1 MDFTGVYHKAS
12 EQMCYPL
19 NEDEL
24 IVNLKTGYDVKRV
37 FIYYGDPFEAGIL
50 GGKEQWAGKKE
61 EICFKK
67 HLRHHLWWTTTLTPR
82 FKRCKYYFEL
92 HTEEETWYYFENGF
106 LSEEQIG
113 MEGRM
118 LQCFV
123 MPWMNP
129 ADVNSTPD
137 WVNDTVWYQIFPDR
151 FCRLSL
157 PDPTGL
163 VGNRWVHENWNDQ
176 PVWAP
181 DPDGEVRNRDFFG
194 GSLNGITAKLD
205 DLAALGVTVLYLNP
219 IFESA
224 SNHRYNTADYL
235 RIDPMLGT
243 EEDFRRLCREAKQRG
258 IRVILDGVF
267 NHTGSQSR
275 YFNADGFYPSVG
287 AAQSTDSPYFNWFSF
302 HPWPTDY
309 DAWWGIMTLP
319 AVQENEPDYRDF
331 IIRGQD
337 SVVRHWLRAGAS
349 GWRLDVADELPD
361 DFIAE
366 IRTAMEET
374 APDSFLLGEV
384 WEDATTK
391 VAYSQRRRYLLGHEL
406 HGVMNYPFR
415 TALIAYLRGGD
426 ADDFRETLEALR
438 ENYPPEAFLS
448 LMNFLGTHDTPRIL
462 TVLGADNVP
471 DSKADRATYRL
482 SPAQRQI
489 GLERLRLA
497 TLILFTFPGA
507 PTVYYGDEAAMEGW
521 EDPFNRAGYPW
532 EQEDTDLK
540 THFAELARF
549 RRSFPAL
556 QAGVLHWIWTS
567 GPLLIFARELDGQL
581 LTTVVNA
588 ADVSQALSLP
598 WSAPPA
604 RDLLTSQ
611 RFIPTDN
618 AIPLTLPPRS
628 GLLLQTDLP

>member
-1 MDFTGVYHKAS
+1 MAQDTKKLFQIT
-12 EQMCYPL
+12 
-19 NEDEL
+19 
-24 IVNLKTGYDVKRV
+24 
-37 FIYYGDPFEAGIL
+37 EAARACGISRSTL
-50 GGKEQWAGKKE
+50 LRME
-61 EICFKK
+61 ERG
-67 HLRHHLWWTTTLTPR
+67 LLTPA
-82 FKRCKYYFEL
+82 Y
-92 HTEEETWYYFENGF
+92 
-106 LSEEQIG
+106 I
-113 MEGRM
+113 
-118 LQCFV
+118 
-123 MPWMNP
+123 
-129 ADVNSTPD
+129 
-137 WVNDTVWYQIFPDR
+137 
-151 FCRLSL
+151 
-157 PDPTGL
+157 
-163 VGNRWVHENWNDQ
+163 
-176 PVWAP
+176 AP
-181 DPDGEVRNRDFFG
+181 DSGRRYYDNHNVARILQVEKFRAMGL
-194 GSLNGITAKLD
+194 S
-205 DLAALGVTVLYLNP
+205 
-219 IFESA
+219 
-224 SNHRYNTADYL
+224 SNEIADYYAKGGEASGQL
-235 RIDPMLGT
+235 ASL
-243 EEDFRRLCREAKQRG
+243 ERRLHDLQRSVEEL
-258 IRVILDGVF
+258 RLRAQE
-267 NHTGSQSR
+267 T
-275 YFNADGFYPSVG
+275 PS
-287 AAQSTDSPYFNWFSF
+287 FSVQ
-302 HPWPTDY
+302 
-309 DAWWGIMTLP
+309 IMTLP

-374 APDSFLLGEV
+374 APGSFLLGEV

-471 DSKADRATYRL
+471 DNKADRAAYRL

-497 TLILFTFPGA
+497 ALILFTFPGA

-532 EQEDTDLK
+532 AQEDTDLK
-540 THFAELARF
+540 AHFAELARF
-549 RRSFPAL
+549 RHSFPAL

-604 RDLLTSQ
+604 RDLLTGQ

-618 AIPLTLPPRS
+618 AISLTLPPRS

>member
-1 MDFTGVYHKAS
+1 
-12 EQMCYPL
+12 
-19 NEDEL
+19 
-24 IVNLKTGYDVKRV
+24 
-37 FIYYGDPFEAGIL
+37 
-50 GGKEQWAGKKE
+50 
-61 EICFKK
+61 
-67 HLRHHLWWTTTLTPR
+67 
-82 FKRCKYYFEL
+82 
-92 HTEEETWYYFENGF
+92 
-106 LSEEQIG
+106 
-113 MEGRM
+113 
-118 LQCFV
+118 
-123 MPWMNP
+123 
-129 ADVNSTPD
+129 
-137 WVNDTVWYQIFPDR
+137 
-151 FCRLSL
+151 
-157 PDPTGL
+157 
-163 VGNRWVHENWNDQ
+163 
-176 PVWAP
+176 
-181 DPDGEVRNRDFFG
+181 
-194 GSLNGITAKLD
+194 
-205 DLAALGVTVLYLNP
+205 
-219 IFESA
+219 
-224 SNHRYNTADYL
+224 
-235 RIDPMLGT
+235 
-243 EEDFRRLCREAKQRG
+243 
-258 IRVILDGVF
+258 
-267 NHTGSQSR
+267 
-275 YFNADGFYPSVG
+275 
-287 AAQSTDSPYFNWFSF
+287 
-302 HPWPTDY
+302 
-309 DAWWGIMTLP
+309 MTLP

-415 TALIAYLRGGD
+415 TALIAYLRGGN

-471 DSKADRATYRL
+471 DSKADRAAYRL
-482 SPAQRQI
+482 SPTQRQI

-497 TLILFTFPGA
+497 ALILFTFPGA

-540 THFAELARF
+540 AHFAELARF

-598 WSAPPA
+598 WPAPPA
-604 RDLLTSQ
+604 RDLLTGQ
-611 RFIPTDN
+611 CFTPVDN

>member
-1 MDFTGVYHKAS
+1 MNAMKKLICLLLMLCAGTAAFAWGGREHRLIAYIAEAHLTPRTRQVLDRYLDQSIVEYSTWMDRYRTAPGYEITTYWHMVTIDKDGS
-12 EQMCYPL
+12 VPPEPL
-19 NEDEL
+19 RPNGDGDAVRQLTRAIERLRNYREL
-24 IVNLKTGYDVKRV
+24 SDSTVNVNLKYVIHLVGEMHCPGHIYFADLPGGMDAPRHYDFFLLK
-37 FIYYGDPFEAGIL
+37 YK
-50 GGKEQWAGKKE
+50 GKEVTYHWVWDGSVSRQ
-61 EICFKK
+61 
-67 HLRHHLWWTTTLTPR
+67 
-82 FKRCKYYFEL
+82 Y
-92 HTEEETWYYFENGF
+92 
-106 LSEEQIG
+106 
-113 MEGRM
+113 
-118 LQCFV
+118 
-123 MPWMNP
+123 
-129 ADVNSTPD
+129 PD
-137 WVNDTVWYQIFPDR
+137 W
-151 FCRLSL
+151 
-157 PDPTGL
+157 
-163 VGNRWVHENWNDQ
+163 
-176 PVWAP
+176 
-181 DPDGEVRNRDFFG
+181 
-194 GSLNGITAKLD
+194 
-205 DLAALGVTVLYLNP
+205 
-219 IFESA
+219 
-224 SNHRYNTADYL
+224 
-235 RIDPMLGT
+235 T

-275 YFNADGFYPSVG
+275 YFNADGFYPGVG

-391 VAYSQRRRYLLGHEL
+391 VAYSQRRHYLLGHEL

-426 ADDFRETLEALR
+426 ADDFRETLETLR

-462 TVLGADNVP
+462 TVLGADSVP
-471 DSKADRATYRL
+471 DSKADRAAYRL

-497 TLILFTFPGA
+497 ALILFTFPGA

-532 EQEDTDLK
+532 AQEDTDLK
-540 THFAELARF
+540 AHFAELARF

-588 ADVSQALSLP
+588 ADVSQALLLP

-604 RDLLTSQ
+604 RDLLTGQ

-618 AIPLTLPPRS
+618 AISLTLPPRS

>member
-1 MDFTGVYHKAS
+1 MWTFLLAFIPRAIVQGIPLLYGSTGEIITEKS
-12 EQMCYPL
+12 GNL
-19 NEDEL
+19 NLGIPGVMYVGGICGVIGSFFYE
-24 IVNLKTGYDVKRV
+24 RS
-37 FIYYGDPFEAGIL
+37 AG
-50 GGKEQWAGKKE
+50 GAANM
-61 EICFKK
+61 
-67 HLRHHLWWTTTLTPR
+67 
-82 FKRCKYYFEL
+82 
-92 HTEEETWYYFENGF
+92 NGF
-106 LSEEQIG
+106 LAIAIP
-113 MEGRM
+113 M
-118 LQCFV
+118 LCCLLGSLLMGLLYCFL
-123 MPWMNP
+123 
-129 ADVNSTPD
+129 
-137 WVNDTVWYQIFPDR
+137 TVTLRANQNV
-151 FCRLSL
+151 
-157 PDPTGL
+157 TGL
-163 VGNRWVHENWNDQ
+163 ALTTFGVGVGN
-176 PVWAP
+176 
-181 DPDGEVRNRDFFG
+181 FFG

-235 RIDPMLGT
+235 CIDPMLGT

-426 ADDFRETLEALR
+426 ADDFRETLETLR

-471 DSKADRATYRL
+471 DSKADRAAYRL

-497 TLILFTFPGA
+497 ALILFTFPGA

-540 THFAELARF
+540 AHFAELARF

-604 RDLLTSQ
+604 RDLLTGQ

-628 GLLLQTDLP
+628 GWLLQTDLP

>member
-1 MDFTGVYHKAS
+1 M
-12 EQMCYPL
+12 
-19 NEDEL
+19 
-24 IVNLKTGYDVKRV
+24 
-37 FIYYGDPFEAGIL
+37 
-50 GGKEQWAGKKE
+50 
-61 EICFKK
+61 
-67 HLRHHLWWTTTLTPR
+67 
-82 FKRCKYYFEL
+82 
-92 HTEEETWYYFENGF
+92 
-106 LSEEQIG
+106 
-113 MEGRM
+113 
-118 LQCFV
+118 
-123 MPWMNP
+123 
-129 ADVNSTPD
+129 
-137 WVNDTVWYQIFPDR
+137 
-151 FCRLSL
+151 
-157 PDPTGL
+157 
-163 VGNRWVHENWNDQ
+163 
-176 PVWAP
+176 
-181 DPDGEVRNRDFFG
+181 
-194 GSLNGITAKLD
+194 
-205 DLAALGVTVLYLNP
+205 GVTVLYLNP

-224 SNHRYNTADYL
+224 SNHRYNTADYCA
-235 RIDPMLGT
+235 IDPMLGT
-243 EEDFRRLCREAKQRG
+243 EADFRRLCQRAKALG
-258 IRVILDGVF
+258 LRVILDGVF

-275 YFNADGFYPSVG
+275 YFNADGFYPDTG
-287 AAQSTDSPYFNWFSF
+287 AAQSQTSPYFDWFSF

-309 DAWWGIMTLP
+309 DAWWGIKTLP
-319 AVQENEPDYRDF
+319 AVREDCPCLPKL
-331 IIRGQD
+331 
-337 SVVRHWLRAGAS
+337 HHPMTKTPWCAAGS
-349 GWRLDVADELPD
+349 GPGPPAGGWMWPMSCRMISSPPSAPPWRKQT
-361 DFIAE
+361 
-366 IRTAMEET
+366 RTA
-374 APDSFLLGEV
+374 ALIGEV

-391 VAYSQRRRYLLGHEL
+391 IAYSQRRRYLLGREL
-406 HGVMNYPFR
+406 HSVMNYPFR

-471 DSKADRATYRL
+471 DSKADRAAYRL

-497 TLILFTFPGA
+497 ALILFTFPGA

-532 EQEDTDLK
+532 AQEDTDLK
-540 THFAELARF
+540 AHFAELARF

-604 RDLLTSQ
+604 RDLLTGQ
-611 RFIPTDN
+611 RLIPTDN

>member
-1 MDFTGVYHKAS
+1 MSILFDPRDARCKSPFGAVTTFAAVDFTF
-12 EQMCYPL
+12 YPCGHAVTGCTL
-19 NEDEL
+19 LAHHEFSDRWTETELLPTTDEDGAPAFSGTFFAPSQPEL
-24 IVNLKTGYDVKRV
+24 IWYHFRLRWADGGESCYGKDGFQSWDKVTPWQLTVYDGRAKTPGW
-37 FIYYGDPFEAGIL
+37 F
-50 GGKEQWAGKKE
+50 
-61 EICFKK
+61 
-67 HLRHHLWWTTTLTPR
+67 
-82 FKRCKYYFEL
+82 
-92 HTEEETWYYFENGF
+92 
-106 LSEEQIG
+106 
-113 MEGRM
+113 GRG
-118 LQCFV
+118 V
-123 MPWMNP
+123 
-129 ADVNSTPD
+129 T
-137 WVNDTVWYQIFPDR
+137 YQIFPDR
-151 FCRLSL
+151 FYRARTRSVDGLIGCRTLHE
-157 PDPTGL
+157 
-163 VGNRWVHENWNDQ
+163 RWDETPLCGPNERGDYC
-176 PVWAP
+176 
-181 DPDGEVRNRDFFG
+181 EDFFG
-194 GSLNGITAKLD
+194 GDLAGITEKLD
-205 DLAALGVTVLYLNP
+205 YLASLHVTTLYLNP
-219 IFESA
+219 IFEAA
-224 SNHRYNTADYL
+224 SNHRYDTADYETV
-235 RIDPMLGT
+235 DPLLGD
-243 EEDFRRLCREAKQRG
+243 EQDFRTLCTEAEKRG
-258 IRVILDGVF
+258 IRVMLDGVF
-267 NHTGSQSR
+267 NHTGAKSR
-275 YFNADGFYPSVG
+275 YFNADGFYPGVG

-309 DAWWGIMTLP
+309 NAWWGIMTLP

-471 DSKADRATYRL
+471 DSKADRAAYRL

-497 TLILFTFPGA
+497 ALILFTFPGA

-532 EQEDTDLK
+532 AQEDTDLK
-540 THFAELARF
+540 AHFAELARF

-581 LTTVVNA
+581 LTTVVNT

-604 RDLLTSQ
+604 RDLLTGQ

>member
-1 MDFTGVYHKAS
+1 M
-12 EQMCYPL
+12 
-19 NEDEL
+19 
-24 IVNLKTGYDVKRV
+24 
-37 FIYYGDPFEAGIL
+37 
-50 GGKEQWAGKKE
+50 
-61 EICFKK
+61 
-67 HLRHHLWWTTTLTPR
+67 
-82 FKRCKYYFEL
+82 
-92 HTEEETWYYFENGF
+92 
-106 LSEEQIG
+106 
-113 MEGRM
+113 
-118 LQCFV
+118 
-123 MPWMNP
+123 
-129 ADVNSTPD
+129 
-137 WVNDTVWYQIFPDR
+137 
-151 FCRLSL
+151 
-157 PDPTGL
+157 
-163 VGNRWVHENWNDQ
+163 
-176 PVWAP
+176 
-181 DPDGEVRNRDFFG
+181 
-194 GSLNGITAKLD
+194 
-205 DLAALGVTVLYLNP
+205 
-219 IFESA
+219 
-224 SNHRYNTADYL
+224 
-235 RIDPMLGT
+235 
-243 EEDFRRLCREAKQRG
+243 
-258 IRVILDGVF
+258 
-267 NHTGSQSR
+267 
-275 YFNADGFYPSVG
+275 
-287 AAQSTDSPYFNWFSF
+287 
-302 HPWPTDY
+302 
-309 DAWWGIMTLP
+309 
-319 AVQENEPDYRDF
+319 
-331 IIRGQD
+331 
-337 SVVRHWLRAGAS
+337 RHWLRAGAS

-471 DSKADRATYRL
+471 DSKADRAAYRL

-497 TLILFTFPGA
+497 ALILFTFPGA

-532 EQEDTDLK
+532 AQEDTDLK
-540 THFAELARF
+540 AHFAELARF

-604 RDLLTSQ
+604 RDLLTGQ
-611 RFIPTDN
+611 RLIPTDN

>member
-1 MDFTGVYHKAS
+1 MRDPFVFDSRSEFCKSPYGAAPCGGRVTFHVRPLYAEGYSRCVLVAWREFSNSTDTLELMPEGTDGDRIRFSGVLTVPQ
-12 EQMCYPL
+12 EP
-19 NEDEL
+19 EL
-24 IVNLKTGYDVKRV
+24 I
-37 FIYYGDPFEAGIL
+37 
-50 GGKEQWAGKKE
+50 
-61 EICFKK
+61 
-67 HLRHHLWWTTTLTPR
+67 
-82 FKRCKYYFEL
+82 
-92 HTEEETWYYFENGF
+92 WYYFRLFRPDGSTRVFDRSGWRDDGTPQSWQLTVYEPCPTPRW
-106 LSEEQIG
+106 LSQGVI
-113 MEGRM
+113 
-118 LQCFV
+118 
-123 MPWMNP
+123 
-129 ADVNSTPD
+129 
-137 WVNDTVWYQIFPDR
+137 YQIFPDR
-151 FCRLSL
+151 YCRLSV

-163 VGNRWVHENWNDQ
+163 VGDRTVHENWSDC
-176 PVWAP
+176 P
-181 DPDGEVRNRDFFG
+181 DWRPDEHGEVRNRDFFG
-194 GSLNGITAKLD
+194 GSLAGITSRLPE
-205 DLAALGVTVLYLNP
+205 LAAMGVTVLYLNP

-224 SNHRYNTADYL
+224 SNHRYNTADYCA
-235 RIDPMLGT
+235 IDPMLGT
-243 EEDFRRLCREAKQRG
+243 EADFRRLCQRAKALG
-258 IRVILDGVF
+258 LRVILDGVF

-275 YFNADGFYPSVG
+275 YFNADGFYPDTG

-331 IIRGQD
+331 IILGQD

-426 ADDFRETLEALR
+426 ADDFRETLETLR

-471 DSKADRATYRL
+471 DNKADRAAYRL

-497 TLILFTFPGA
+497 ALILFTFPGA

-532 EQEDTDLK
+532 AQEDTDLK
-540 THFAELARF
+540 AHFAELARF

-581 LTTVVNA
+581 LTTVVNT

>member
-1 MDFTGVYHKAS
+1 M
-12 EQMCYPL
+12 L
-19 NEDEL
+19 
-24 IVNLKTGYDVKRV
+24 
-37 FIYYGDPFEAGIL
+37 DPFVFDSRSESCKKPYGAVPCGTAVSYTVRPLRREGWSRCVLVTQREFSGQTAELELPCTGQDGDRNRFSGIFSAPAEPEL
-50 GGKEQWAGKKE
+50 VWYWFRLFREDGSSILLDRSGYHGGENVQSWQLTVYE
-61 EICFKK
+61 E
-67 HLRHHLWWTTTLTPR
+67 
-82 FKRCKYYFEL
+82 
-92 HTEEETWYYFENGF
+92 
-106 LSEEQIG
+106 S
-113 MEGRM
+113 
-118 LQCFV
+118 
-123 MPWMNP
+123 
-129 ADVNSTPD
+129 STPA
-137 WVNDTVWYQIFPDR
+137 WFGCGVVYQIFPDR
-151 FCRLSL
+151 FCRLEL
-157 PDPTGL
+157 PDPAGM
-163 VGNRWVHENWNDQ
+163 VGSRTIHENWSNL
-176 PVWAP
+176 P
-181 DPDGEVRNRDFFG
+181 DWRPDAQGEVRNCDFFG
-194 GSLNGITAKLD
+194 GSLQGILSKLD
-205 DLAALGVTVLYLNP
+205 DLADFGVTVLYLNP
-219 IFESA
+219 VFESA

-275 YFNADGFYPSVG
+275 YFNADGFYPGVG

-361 DFIAE
+361 DFTAE

-426 ADDFRETLEALR
+426 ADDFRETLETLR

-471 DSKADRATYRL
+471 DSKADRAAYRL

-497 TLILFTFPGA
+497 ALILFTFPGA

-540 THFAELARF
+540 AHFAELARF

-588 ADVSQALSLP
+588 ADVSQVLSLP

-604 RDLLTSQ
+604 WDLLTSQ

-618 AIPLTLPPRS
+618 AISLTLPPRS

>member
-1 MDFTGVYHKAS
+1 MSEPFVFDPRCDLCKEPFGAVPCGTAVTFHCRPLATEGFSHCALVLSCEFSGTQREQELPLEGFAGERLCFSGTLTAPELPDLLWYHFRFWREDGTG
-12 EQMCYPL
+12 CL
-19 NEDEL
+19 LD
-24 IVNLKTGYDVKRV
+24 KTGYRSDGQAVSWQLTVYQESRTPGW
-37 FIYYGDPFEAGIL
+37 FGAGV
-50 GGKEQWAGKKE
+50 
-61 EICFKK
+61 
-67 HLRHHLWWTTTLTPR
+67 T
-82 FKRCKYYFEL
+82 
-92 HTEEETWYYFENGF
+92 
-106 LSEEQIG
+106 
-113 MEGRM
+113 
-118 LQCFV
+118 
-123 MPWMNP
+123 
-129 ADVNSTPD
+129 
-137 WVNDTVWYQIFPDR
+137 YQIFPDR
-151 FCRLSL
+151 FCRLV
-157 PDPTGL
+157 PVDPAGL
-163 VGNRWVHENWNDQ
+163 VGRRWVHEDWDDT
-176 PVWAP
+176 PEWRP
-181 DPDGEVRNRDFFG
+181 DPDGEIRNRDFFG
-194 GSLNGITAKLD
+194 GTLAGITSKLD
-205 DLAALGVTVLYLNP
+205 DLKALGVTTLYLCP

-224 SNHRYNTADYL
+224 SNHRYNTADYT

-243 EEDFRRLCREAKQRG
+243 EADFRALCAQARQRG
-258 IRVILDGVF
+258 MRVILDGVF

-275 YFNADGFYPSVG
+275 YFNADGFYPGAG

-406 HGVMNYPFR
+406 QGVMNYPFR
-415 TALIAYLRGGD
+415 TALIAYLRGGN

-471 DSKADRATYRL
+471 DSKADRAADRL

-497 TLILFTFPGA
+497 ALILFTFPGA

-532 EQEDTDLK
+532 AQEDTDLK
-540 THFAELARF
+540 AHFAELARF

-604 RDLLTSQ
+604 RDLLTGQ

-628 GLLLQTDLP
+628 GWLLQTDLP